1 MRYHLAALIPGI
13 CLLLVALYILKG
25 SLDFI
30 DKSERAVGKVTG
42 WSESS
47 GDGGITYAPVFTIV
61 TRSGHEIYYTHTVT
75 SAPPSWEMGEEA
87 DFLYDPAD
95 ADSAR
100 ILTYFGLFSWSIVLL
115 GVAAFLITYGG
126 VFCML
131 RAYLRPGI
139 NVSL

>member
-1 MRYHLAALIPGI
+1 MKSTLAALVPGI

-42 WSESS
+42 WSEIS
-47 GDGGITYAPVFTIV
+47 GDGGIAYAPVFTIL
-61 TRSGHEIYYTHTVT
+61 TRSGHEIYYTHTSA

-87 DFLYDPAD
+87 EFLYDPAD

-115 GVAAFLITYGG
+115 GAATFLITYGG
-126 VFCML
+126 AFYIL
-131 RAYLRPGI
+131 SAYLRP
-139 NVSL
+139 